1 MASDRT
7 VTAISDISYRDST
20 TEKAAFVIRTTT
32 VGDYL
37 QRVGIYDPI
46 TRTCRTI
53 DEVRSEFQRKAIAIN
68 RNPIKRKMFR
78 DLLCG
83 ATVPP
88 VVLADSTDQQPF
100 TIIDGLQRSHVQQL
114 ALITLMSRENNKI
127 EASGKE
133 SEFIATDIETIEKS
147 GRKVISLDEFLAQPI
162 TYQLWRDLTHDEM
175 VRLFMVL
182 NVGQQKIAPRH
193 LLEIMCPPLKKMFE
207 GWGIKVVSLVDEQT
221 NKEKEQAKDGKQ
233 KRVKV
238 YEDGSYRFE
247 NLIDGLIG
255 YISTDPQIKT
265 VRLVQGK
272 TDDIIPDLDNA
283 IHVLGTP
290 ECKSDFLW
298 VLNDLHDITKD
309 AYKGHR
315 FWPSSIVANTT
326 RFVPLMAALGKARK
340 NSKNSEAMEGRKL
353 DLIRHCKQTSH
364 DPLCFLSQSGSN
376 SFESILDR
384 IKSNIARRE
393 RAIFYNAWCQYFRIG
408 LEDDKC
414 PIDWSH
420 GASHVGLEDAAD

>member
-7 VTAISDISYRDST
+7 VTTISDIPYRDLT
-20 TEKAAFVIRTTT
+20 TDKASFVIRTTS

-37 QRVGIYDPI
+37 QRVGIYDPTTKI
-46 TRTCRTI
+46 LRAI
-53 DEVRSEFQRKAIAIN
+53 DEVRSEFQRKAIAIA

-88 VVLADSTDQQPF
+88 VVLADDADREAF

-114 ALITLMSRENNKI
+114 AVITLMSRENNKI

-133 SEFIATDIETIEKS
+133 SEFIANDIETIEKS
-147 GRKVISLDEFLAQPI
+147 GKKVISLKEFLEQPI

-193 LLEIMCPPLKKMFE
+193 LLEILSDPLKSMFE
-207 GWGIKVVSLVDEQT
+207 GWGISAVSLVDEQT
-221 NKEKEQAKDGKQ
+221 KKEQAKDGKQ
-233 KRVKV
+233 KKVKV
-238 YEDGSYRFE
+238 YEDGAYRFE
-247 NLIDGLIG
+247 NLIDGLVG

-265 VRLVQGK
+265 VRVVQAK
-272 TDDIIPDLDNA
+272 THDIVPDLDNA
-283 IHVLGTP
+283 IHTLGTN
-290 ECKSDFLW
+290 ECKADFLW
-298 VLNDLHDITKD
+298 VLNDLHNICKD
-309 AYKGHR
+309 AYKEHR
-315 FWPSSIVANTT
+315 VWSSSIVANTT

-340 NSKNSEAMEGRKL
+340 NSKNSEALEGRKL
-353 DLIRHCKQTSH
+353 DLLRHCKETSHGH
-364 DPLCFLSQSGSN
+364 DPLCFLSTSGSN
-376 SFESILDR
+376 SLESIFDR
-384 IKSNIARRE
+384 VKSNMARRE

-420 GASHVGLEDAAD
+420 GASHVGLEDAAN